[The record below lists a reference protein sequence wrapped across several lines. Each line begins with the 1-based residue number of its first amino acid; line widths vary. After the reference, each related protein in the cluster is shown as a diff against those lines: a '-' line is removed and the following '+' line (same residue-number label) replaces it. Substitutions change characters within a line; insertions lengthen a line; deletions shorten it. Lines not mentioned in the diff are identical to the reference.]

1 MVVITRGDFFMI
13 KEMFQKG
20 MSISDIA
27 RELEL
32 DRKTVRKYLQK
43 DKPPSPQKRKKKESK
58 LDPFK
63 EYLQKQMLED
73 QVFNSEK
80 LLAEIKELGY
90 TGGRTILKDFI

>member
-20 MSISDIA
+20 MSISDIS

-32 DRKTVRKYLQK
+32 ARKTVRKYLQK

-63 EYLQKQMLED
+63 EYYCWRWN
-73 QVFNSEK
+73 VRIGGIFF
-80 LLAEIKELGY
+80 IKRR
-90 TGGRTILKDFI
+90 RT